1 MKPAVVA
8 PSEPVVS
15 QGSASKE
22 EKSDKPASPVVPST
36 VGASMGKPV
45 IENAAAEA
53 KKWAKRA
60 EEAVAKATSTGSP
73 ESWQEASRLS
83 AVVSEM
89 TQTLQAAAEAE
100 HSAAQLVKAAEEAT
114 LRAQAAVKKSE
125 EAEKAVVQSEQA
137 AREADEAAKLAR
149 RTATDAKVTAERA
162 AQVVPTLIEAENRAA
177 AAAAAAEKKAA
188 SLTEIVKT
196 ASEADTAV
204 AWTEALKKSSA
215 TTN

>member
-1 MKPAVVA
+1 M
-8 PSEPVVS
+8 
-15 QGSASKE
+15 
-22 EKSDKPASPVVPST
+22 
-36 VGASMGKPV
+36 

-60 EEAVAKATSTGSP
+60 EEAVTKATSTGSP
-73 ESWQEASRLS
+73 ESWQEAARLS

-89 TQTLQAAAEAE
+89 TQTLQRAAEAE

-125 EAEKAVVQSEQA
+125 EAEKAVQNAEQA
-137 AREADEAAKLAR
+137 AREADDAAKVAR

-162 AQVVPTLIEAENRAA
+162 AQVVPTLVEAENRAA

-188 SLTEIVKT
+188 SMTEIVKT
-196 ASEADTAV
+196 ASEADTPV
-204 AWTEALKKSSA
+204 AWTEALKKTSA
-215 TTN
+215 SAD